1 MLKRFF
7 WIGIVLLCIV
17 VIAWFVFFFFSG
29 SRLPDSNSDH
39 SPITTATHSFI
50 VGFEGDFQNITYR
63 FPVDSSAISVT
74 PLPNGSTLFVRDR
87 VSDTVSTISFVYN
100 GAAGFS
106 SSQEMWSAH
115 SYCPD
120 CVAQSVAP
128 VSFSGSDVVVF
139 KNQTDYWIV
148 FARDPGF
155 VVARVPVGASAVF
168 DFLSHFELTVEHVS
182 SEMPRSIGVS
192 LFFFNES
199 KRSVTD
205 CNEVVPVNRFV
216 VATPQIARA
225 ALLLLLAGPTPSE
238 IGEGYFSEIPAHGW
252 IHDVRI
258 VDGVALV
265 DLTERVD
272 AGGGSCRKQAI
283 VTQIERTL
291 LQFSTVKK
299 VVLSVNG
306 VSTGIFQP

>member
-1 MLKRFF
+1 MALLFVAGCVLAILFF
-7 WIGIVLLCIV
+7 YFDG
-17 VIAWFVFFFFSG
+17 
-29 SRLPDSNSDH
+29 RRSDR
-39 SPITTATHSFI
+39 SVDQPTSTVQTHSFI
-50 VGFEGDFQNITYR
+50 VGFEGDFQKITYR
-63 FPVDSSAISVT
+63 FPVDSSVLSVA
-74 PLPNGSTLFVRDR
+74 PFPNGSTLFVRDR
-87 VSDTVSTISFVYN
+87 ASDTVAAVSFVYN

-106 SSQEMWSAH
+106 SSRELWDAQ
-115 SYCPD
+115 SYCSD
-120 CVAQSVAP
+120 CVAASLDSVT
-128 VSFSGSDVVVF
+128 VSASDVVVF

-148 FARDPGF
+148 YARDPGF

-168 DFLSHFELTVEHVS
+168 DFLSRLELSAEPIASDT
-182 SEMPRSIGVS
+182 PRSIPVS
-192 LFFFNES
+192 VFFFNES
-199 KRSVTD
+199 KRQVVNCD
-205 CNEVVPVNRFV
+205 EVVPVTRYIT
-216 VATPQIARA
+216 ATPQTARA